1 MRSRTKIGVFLGF
14 DNFRTGL
21 AVMNDVSRGC
31 LEFAVVDNWRG
42 AARKYR
48 VALVGWEIG
57 DKLGWQRDELGVWS
71 ALVLSSGKKYG
82 ILRGRSPTE
91 DGERLTES
99 WIRATAMTEPGGL
112 KKK

>member
-1 MRSRTKIGVFLGF
+1 MGVFLGF
-14 DNFRTGL
+14 DNFRTEL

-57 DKLGWQRDELGVWS
+57 DKRGV
-71 ALVLSSGKKYG
+71 AERRV
-82 ILRGRSPTE
+82 GRLECASL
-91 DGERLTES
+91 ERRE
-99 WIRATAMTEPGGL
+99 
-112 KKK
+112 KD